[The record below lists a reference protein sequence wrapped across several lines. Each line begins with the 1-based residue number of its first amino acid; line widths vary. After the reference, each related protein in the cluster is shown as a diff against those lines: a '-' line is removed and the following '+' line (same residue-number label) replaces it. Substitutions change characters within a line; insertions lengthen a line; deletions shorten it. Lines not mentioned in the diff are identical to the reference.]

1 MLAVPEQGQKVWR
14 ILRELSPLE
23 QDALLYLGSAVF
35 AIGQLFVSTQGDY
48 VQWGEF
54 AVLPYAFV
62 GLVAFAISH
71 HRGWRANR
79 YTRRGLVASLFI
91 LCLVVPLGVSIA
103 QRVNNAPGIHAQDE
117 VAVIERCGD
126 RVVRNEN
133 CYLNAPHSVG
143 IGVQNFSKTTDANAF
158 DPYLPGMI
166 IFGIPNGLTIPKPLR
181 DARVSLTLFTLLVTT
196 IALALSRLSADDRVR
211 LFQFVIVLPTGA
223 LPLVTGGDD
232 LPIIALLLL
241 TLVLSYRKQPFIAG
255 LASGLAA
262 AIKLTAWPLAFGL
275 AIVQP
280 RQENRH
286 SRARYGVGLITVLAP
301 VIAVASLIDP
311 RAFFVNEI
319 LFPLGLTKIKSPAES
334 PLLGQKLVG
343 LFGSQLHL
351 FVVAA
356 LVLIGAELALVFYR
370 RMRPASLAA
379 MTGYVALIFF
389 IAILLAP
396 ATRFG
401 YLLYPANMAVWA
413 IILHKADQKLRTS
426 SQVQVS
432 TVSSVQSP
440 SV

>member
-1 MLAVPEQGQKVWR
+1 MALCAHNRRKAV
-14 ILRELSPLE
+14 
-23 QDALLYLGSAVF
+23 
-35 AIGQLFVSTQGDY
+35 
-48 VQWGEF
+48 
-54 AVLPYAFV
+54 
-62 GLVAFAISH
+62 
-71 HRGWRANR
+71 
-79 YTRRGLVASLFI
+79 
-91 LCLVVPLGVSIA
+91 
-103 QRVNNAPGIHAQDE
+103 
-117 VAVIERCGD
+117 
-126 RVVRNEN
+126 
-133 CYLNAPHSVG
+133 
-143 IGVQNFSKTTDANAF
+143 
-158 DPYLPGMI
+158 
-166 IFGIPNGLTIPKPLR
+166 
-181 DARVSLTLFTLLVTT
+181 
-196 IALALSRLSADDRVR
+196 
-211 LFQFVIVLPTGA
+211 
-223 LPLVTGGDD
+223 
-232 LPIIALLLL
+232 
-241 TLVLSYRKQPFIAG
+241 
-255 LASGLAA
+255 
-262 AIKLTAWPLAFGL
+262 
-275 AIVQP
+275 
-280 RQENRH
+280 
-286 SRARYGVGLITVLAP
+286 
-301 VIAVASLIDP
+301 LIDP